1 MSMAG
6 QHEFHSVGE
15 HEALRV
21 LLQAAKQAELAA
33 VGPDRRRAFRT
44 TRSLIGAA
52 RRLGFTLPVLAEM
65 LEVTDGSVRNRTG
78 PPLPILP
85 SVFLALIPSGAV
97 SPWTA
102 EIRDLGH
109 GSQREVDAVELLRWY
124 LRTVGV
130 DHAV

>member
-1 MSMAG
+1 
-6 QHEFHSVGE
+6 
-15 HEALRV
+15 V
-21 LLQAAKQAELAA
+21 LLRAAKHAELAA
-33 VGPDRRRAFRT
+33 VGSDRRGAFRT

-78 PPLPILP
+78 PPLPVLP
-85 SVFLALIPSGAV
+85 SVFIALIPSGAA
-97 SPWTA
+97 SPLTVA
-102 EIRDLGH
+102 IRDLGH

-124 LRTVGV
+124 LCTVGV